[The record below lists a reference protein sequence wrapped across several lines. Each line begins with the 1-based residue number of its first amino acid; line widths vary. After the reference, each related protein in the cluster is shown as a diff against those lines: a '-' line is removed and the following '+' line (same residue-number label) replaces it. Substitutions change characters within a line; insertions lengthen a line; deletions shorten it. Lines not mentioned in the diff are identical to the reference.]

1 MNDEGK
7 KISNVQIAKL
17 VAARGHDFDKVLE
30 NLDAGRSPEQEEEKI
45 TEAELNEMVDN
56 ICAGWEESEEQE
68 EWYKEQ
74 RQAELEAYE
83 ASYNSKVHKSR

>member
-7 KISNVQIAKL
+7 KVSNVEIAKL

-30 NLDAGRSPEQEEEKI
+30 NLDAGRSPEQEE
-45 TEAELNEMVDN
+45 
-56 ICAGWEESEEQE
+56 
-68 EWYKEQ
+68 WYKEQ
-74 RQAELEAYE
+74 CQAELEAYE

>member
-1 MNDEGK
+1 M
-7 KISNVQIAKL
+7 
-17 VAARGHDFDKVLE
+17 
-30 NLDAGRSPEQEEEKI
+30 QEEEKI